1 MITPMAYSVVDAARV
16 LGIGKSKLYE
26 LVKQGEIETI
36 KIGSRTLVLHD
47 QLAAFVDRQREAA

>member
-1 MITPMAYSVVDAARV
+1 LITPMAYSVVDAARV

>member
-47 QLAAFVDRQREAA
+47 QLAAFVDRQRKAA

>member
-1 MITPMAYSVVDAARV
+1 MAYSVVDAARV

>member
-1 MITPMAYSVVDAARV
+1 LITPMAYSVVDAARV

-47 QLAAFVDRQREAA
+47 QLAAFVDRQRKAA

>member
-1 MITPMAYSVVDAARV
+1 MAYSVVDAARV

-47 QLAAFVDRQREAA
+47 ELAAFVDRQRKAA